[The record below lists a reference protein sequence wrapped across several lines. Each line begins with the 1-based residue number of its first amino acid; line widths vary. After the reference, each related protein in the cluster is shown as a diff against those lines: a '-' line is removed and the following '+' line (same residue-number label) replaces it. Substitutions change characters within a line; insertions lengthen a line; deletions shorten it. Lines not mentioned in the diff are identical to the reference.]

1 MAKLR
6 VVTGQSPGTK
16 CSRKLSKPGAA
27 LWRDTLAE
35 YEISDC
41 AGLEMLALACQQLD
55 RAEECAQRIDRDGL
69 MVSTRHGPKEHP
81 LLKAEL
87 SARSF
92 VVRTLARLGLSLE
105 AVKPVGRPPSSRHWQ
120 PDFDADQ

>member
-1 MAKLR
+1 MPKLR
-6 VVTGQSPGTK
+6 VVTGQGSAIK
-16 CSRKLSKPGAA
+16 CSRKLGKPGAA
-27 LWRDTLAE
+27 LWRDTMHE
-35 YEISDC
+35 YEISDS

-55 RAEECAQRIDRDGL
+55 RAEACAARIDRDGL

-105 AVKPVGRPPSSRHWQ
+105 AVKPIGRPPSLHHWSS
-120 PDFDADQ
+120 DADQ